1 MNNGHTRKCRGEAR
15 RAVDGIGVAL
25 TDRNFET
32 VVQESRQPVL
42 FLQDGRVVY
51 QLSEVVDRADM
62 EVKLHA
68 LTQNNPSS
76 RGVT

>member
-1 MNNGHTRKCRGEAR
+1 
-15 RAVDGIGVAL
+15 
-25 TDRNFET
+25 
-32 VVQESRQPVL
+32 VVQERRQPVL
-42 FLQDGRVVY
+42 FLQDGRVVD